1 MSAPRED
8 DDMGDDADI
17 DDVDE
22 EAATTALPPPPLPRE
37 ISFKRPRDDDTLPS
51 ELSHLIAPSTLATSP
66 RENCCDGDP
75 KCRHRHPL
83 HDDSLGSSSGR
94 MSDTRF
100 ALQFAAMLGM
110 LSLGLVLGVDFV
122 YMMTMAEEDRNSS
135 SNTNNM
141 NIDSDV
147 VDSPLNDGMWNAE
160 KDWGDRREYAIPS
173 PRGPIG
179 ALEAKAKKDKAGKK
193 REERYE
199 MDVDESHFVD
209 DGELGWEVMLDVGY
223 DDDDDD
229 AVVPDLLVP
238 RDADGG
244 VGGGNIHRNVTV
256 PDAYER
262 CSYVMQTFEDL
273 NEGIKDMDF
282 LREKYIAQ
290 SVDANVFYRAA
301 ALLFWKDFGNGR
313 WGSEQGRSI
322 NLDDLV
328 LLKDAKYD
336 DGTPMSLKSTWTW
349 ITGDQHLSNF
359 GAWRNR
365 GGYVVFSVNDF
376 DEAAIFDFHIDVL
389 RVAVSIC
396 NHGFTNGFDEVD
408 VRDALEA
415 FTYTYVKTAIDY
427 VGGDADL
434 TFELDARTSTGVLR
448 DFLRDVE
455 NNMSL
460 ATQMHKFTEMG
471 INGTRRFTRNDYT
484 RLEDVPPHIER
495 KIRDEI
501 TSTRYGASMMH
512 MGWKVRGWDDD
523 FFTVLDVAQRVGSGI
538 GSYGVDRYYVLLKG
552 EDMLIE
558 EEKGVLSSSVIL
570 DVKYE
575 PMSAVSRITDEVDFF
590 DPDVKSW
597 YKYMFRNEADRAA
610 QAQRRL
616 TSYTDPF
623 VGYLNID
630 GDSYIVRQ
638 RSPYKSSFDVSTLT
652 YPRAFSEFVEQIA
665 METAT
670 AVSFFLF
677 LVFMFYV
684 FLQVVKSSV
693 LNN

>member
-1 MSAPRED
+1 MSAPRRD
-8 DDMGDDADI
+8 DNKIGDDPI
-17 DDVDE
+17 DE
-22 EAATTALPPPPLPRE
+22 EAARTASPPPLPRE
-37 ISFKRPRDDDTLPS
+37 ISYKRPRDDDTLPS
-51 ELSHLIAPSTLATSP
+51 ELSRLIAPSTLTSP
-66 RENCCDGDP
+66 QDCCNNP
-75 KCRHRHPL
+75 ECHRHP
-83 HDDSLGSSSGR
+83 HSDSLGSSSR
-94 MSDTRF
+94 NSDTRVAF
-100 ALQFAAMLGM
+100 QWAAMLGM
-110 LSLGLVLGVDFV
+110 LSLGLVLGVDIV
-122 YMMTMAEEDRNSS
+122 YMMALAEDHD
-135 SNTNNM
+135 SNM
-141 NIDSDV
+141 KFDAG
-147 VDSPLNDGMWNAE
+147 VDSPLNDGIWSA
-160 KDWGDRREYAIPS
+160 KDWPT
-173 PRGPIG
+173 G
-179 ALEAKAKKDKAGKK
+179 ALEQTSGNGRITTNVKAKVKKDKAGKK
-193 REERYE
+193 GAERYE
-199 MDVDESHFVD
+199 IDVDESPVD
-209 DGELGWEVMLDVGY
+209 DVELGWDLKLDVNY
-223 DDDDDD
+223 NDDDV
-229 AVVPDLLVP
+229 AAPKLLIP
-238 RDADGG
+238 NDADGG
-244 VGGGNIHRNVTV
+244 GGGNSRDV
-256 PDAYER
+256 PVPEAYER
-262 CSYVMQTFEDL
+262 CPYVVQTFEDL
-273 NEGIKDMDF
+273 NKGVMDMGF

-290 SVDANVFYRAA
+290 SVDANVFYRAT

-313 WGSEQGRSI
+313 WGSEQGKSI

-396 NHGFTNGFDEVD
+396 NHGFTNGFVEDD

-427 VGGDADL
+427 VGGDADML
-434 TFELDARTSTGVLR
+434 FELDAQTSTGVLR

-455 NNMSL
+455 SDMSL
-460 ATQMHKFTEMG
+460 ATQMHKFTELGSDGM
-471 INGTRRFTRNDYT
+471 RRFTRNDYT
-484 RLEDVPPHIER
+484 RLEDVPPHIEK

-523 FFTVLDVAQRVGSGI
+523 FFKVLDVAQRVGSGI

-552 EDMLIE
+552 EGMLIDE
-558 EEKGVLSSSVIL
+558 DEGVLTSSVIL

-575 PMSAVSRITDEVDFF
+575 PVSAVSRILEEVDFF

-597 YKYMFRNEADRAA
+597 YKYLFRNEADRAA

-616 TSYTDPF
+616 TSYTDPY

-665 METAT
+665 KETAT
-670 AVSFFLF
+670 ALGIAVDDGG
-677 LVFMFYV
+677 VM
-684 FLQVVKSSV
+684 
-693 LNN
+693 